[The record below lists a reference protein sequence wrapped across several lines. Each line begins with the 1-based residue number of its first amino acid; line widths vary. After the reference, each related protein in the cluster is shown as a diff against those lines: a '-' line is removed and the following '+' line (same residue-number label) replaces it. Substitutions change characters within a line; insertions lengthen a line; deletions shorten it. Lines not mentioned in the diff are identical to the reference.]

1 MIALIGASALALLG
15 LQSASINAP
24 RDAFRACLTK
34 AADKATTDKVAADG
48 IDAYLKSACSADAN
62 ALRNALVAFDMKNG
76 MAHKTAASD
85 AESTVND
92 YVSPKVDHY
101 KFMADMNAPKAPATA
116 APTATATAATAPAKT
131 ATPAPTP
138 AAASTLPPKH

>member
-15 LQSASINAP
+15 LQATINVP

-48 IDAYLKSACSADAN
+48 IEAYLKTACTVDAN
-62 ALRNALVAFDMKNG
+62 ALRGAVIAFDTKNG

-85 AESTVND
+85 ADSTVDD
-92 YVSPKVDHY
+92 YVSSKVDHY
-101 KFMADMNAPKAPATA
+101 KYVAEVNAPPAKS
-116 APTATATAATAPAKT
+116 ATPPATAPAVASVKPV
-131 ATPAPTP
+131 TPAPTP
-138 AAASTLPPKH
+138 AAVTTPPKP